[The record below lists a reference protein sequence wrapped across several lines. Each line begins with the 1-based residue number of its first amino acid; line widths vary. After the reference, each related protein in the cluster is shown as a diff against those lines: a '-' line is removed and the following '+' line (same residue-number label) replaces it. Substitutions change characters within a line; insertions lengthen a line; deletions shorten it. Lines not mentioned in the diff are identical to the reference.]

1 MKHCIH
7 IYCGGGKGKTTAAAG
22 LAARMAGY
30 GRNVLFV
37 QFFKGGETG
46 EVNLFSALPQFHVLR
61 CEKSFPFTFQMS
73 EEQKQELAGI
83 HNGLIRQAS
92 DLCRQETYGQAV
104 LDEVFPAIQEGLLQ
118 EGLLKKFLSE
128 QAGRM
133 EIVMTGRTP
142 PQGYLE
148 QADYVTEM
156 KLKKHPYDQGLIA
169 RQGVEF

>member
-7 IYCGGGKGKTTAAAG
+7 IYCGNGKGKTTAAAG

-46 EVNLFSALPQFHVLR
+46 EVNLFLTLPQFHVLR
-61 CEKSFPFTFQMS
+61 CEKSFPFPFQMS
-73 EEQKQELAGI
+73 EEQKQELTGL
-83 HNGLIRQAS
+83 HNGLLERAS
-92 DLCRQETYGQAV
+92 ALCRQETYGLVV

-118 EGLLKKFLSE
+118 EGLLQKFLSD
-128 QAGRM
+128 QAGRT

-142 PQGYLE
+142 PKDYLE

-156 KLKKHPYDQGLIA
+156 KLKKHPYDRGLKA